1 MILENLS
8 GEIIIPMALI
18 FTRIGAAF
26 HMFPAIGSHYILQNA
41 RLVIA
46 LLTSIILFPIL
57 KDFIPKGP
65 MSSGEFVFLICMEF
79 LYGTLISLA
88 ARICFSAL
96 DVLGNIVSMQSG
108 LAAGSFFDPKRGEQ
122 VSLISNILILVG
134 YMMIFTTDTHYLL
147 FESIVDSYSKFEVG
161 SFINT
166 GDLANFVANT
176 VNQSFI
182 LGFKLAAPFI
192 TVSIGFLISNGV
204 LSRLM
209 PNLQVFFVV
218 TPVQIF
224 VMFIILF
231 ITINYIMAKF
241 IDAIRAAIHMQGIGG

>member
-8 GEIIIPMALI
+8 GEILVPMSLI
-18 FTRIGAAF
+18 FARVGAAF
-26 HMFPAIGSHYILQNA
+26 QMFPAIGSKYILTNA
-41 RLVIA
+41 RLAIA
-46 LLTSIILFPIL
+46 LLVSIILFPIL

-65 MSSGEFVFLICMEF
+65 MTSGEFALLLGFEF
-79 LYGTLISLA
+79 MYGMVISIGA
-88 ARICFSAL
+88 KICFAAL
-96 DVLGNIVSMQSG
+96 DIVGSIISMQSG
-108 LAAGSFFDPKRGEQ
+108 LAAANFFDPNQGEQ
-122 VSLISNILILVG
+122 VSIVSNFLVMTG
-134 YMMIFTTDTHYLL
+134 YMMIFATDTHYML
-147 FESIVDSYSKFEVG
+147 FESIVESYKVFQVG

-166 GDLANFVANT
+166 GDLSNFIANT

-192 TVSIGFLISNGV
+192 AVSIGFLISNGV

-231 ITINYIMAKF
+231 ITINHIMAKF
-241 IDAIRAAIHMQGIGG
+241 IEALQGAIHFQGLGV